1 MNTSVSRERRKSSH
15 RRRRPFGKLTIDTK
29 FASQGK
35 TLPYESRVQ
44 ELSFV
49 SFAES
54 KARKNAF
61 ARQDGLKQQLESQAD
76 PKPTVPETAT
86 SAGSKKKRVAIKPAR
101 SLRAAI
107 VSSPSEQ
114 KGSEASL
121 APPLHK
127 RIKGLR
133 PSPLDLSQDV
143 SPSDRA
149 ITIGLDVAPTASSQD
164 PRYAESRKPV
174 STSPRSAD
182 TEKVVHS
189 SYVSV

>member
-1 MNTSVSRERRKSSH
+1 MNTSAGRERRKSSY
-15 RRRRPFGKLTIDTK
+15 RRRPFGKLTIDTK

-61 ARQDGLKQQLESQAD
+61 ARQDGLKQQLEGQAN
-76 PKPTVPETAT
+76 PNPTVPEANTG
-86 SAGSKKKRVAIKPAR
+86 SASKKKKVGIKPAR

-107 VSSPSEQ
+107 FSSPSEQ

-149 ITIGLDVAPTASSQD
+149 ITIGLDVTPSASSKGLHH
-164 PRYAESRKPV
+164 AESRRPV
-174 STSPRSAD
+174 STSPMSAD

-189 SYVSV
+189 SCVPG